1 MYALIFL
8 IPIIVCLH
16 VLYAIVIIVPLNHSR
31 VYMMVLH
38 FSTSLNFVSFI
49 KKLKGALKWYSRIQ
63 SAGILNENVTIKH
76 AQKGLKIEA

>member
-38 FSTSLNFVSFI
+38 FSTSLNFVSFYKEI
-49 KKLKGALKWYSRIQ
+49 ERNLKVVQ
-63 SAGILNENVTIKH
+63 
-76 AQKGLKIEA
+76 